1 MGIVLICHSYS
12 HSENE
17 PKDEKTPVGGGAGG
31 RCCAICRVVGLVPHK
46 VIFDHIAIGM
56 TRAHNALREQRLV
69 RRVGVHLGLEGKAGA
84 PAIVG
89 IVLGVLVAQPV
100 AGVELHARGSGVVV
114 HLTTGPHLLDV
125 HRAAQVAAVLIAID
139 AQAVIV
145 ATGLLDL
152 RVVGLHAGCDGAK
165 LAKVKRCSLDR
176 SDLAGGDVLLVNGQV
191 VGGVG
196 DKEMFAVHAGVMA
209 CKVKVRVVGHGH
221 VGGAVALAAIIDA
234 EDAGARHGKHGRKG
248 AVAGQAQLAILKRG
262 GHAHGIV
269 DLVELN
275 IPYALVQAVLKIA
288 VQVVDALVGR
298 HMPVRAVDG
307 DRGARGAV
315 CHGADGRAKAGG
327 VVKVILELI
336 EAQYHIAH
344 VAGNVGHIDTQH
356 GGAIV
361 HNANADLGPVEGV
374 TMNGGT
380 ARRGAEKLGSD
391 HLVPNIEVFP
401 TNCSAN
407 RRDYHYTPL
416 KQGVFFS
423 KK

>member
-1 MGIVLICHSYS
+1 M
-12 HSENE
+12 
-17 PKDEKTPVGGGAGG
+17 
-31 RCCAICRVVGLVPHK
+31 GLVPHK
-46 VIFDHIAIGM
+46 AVLDHIAVGV

-69 RRVGVHLGLEGKAGA
+69 RRVGVHLGLESKAGA
-84 PAIVG
+84 PAIVS

-114 HLTTGPHLLDV
+114 QLAAGPHLLDV
-125 HRAAQVAAVLIAID
+125 HRAAEIAAVLIAID
-139 AQAVIV
+139 AQTVIV
-145 ATGLLDL
+145 ATGLLNL
-152 RVVGLHAGCDGAK
+152 RVVGLHAGSDGAQ

-176 SDLAGGDVLLVNGQV
+176 SDLAGGDILLVDGQV
-191 VGGVG
+191 VGSVG
-196 DKEMFAVHAGVMA
+196 NKEVLAAHAGVMA
-209 CKVKVRVVGHGH
+209 GKVKVCVVGHGH
-221 VGGAVALAAIIDA
+221 VGGAVALATILDA
-234 EDAGARHGKHGRKG
+234 KDAGACNGKHGRKG
-248 AVAGQAQLAILKRG
+248 AFAGKAQFAILKRG
-262 GHAHGIV
+262 GHAHGV
-269 DLVELN
+269 VSLVELN
-275 IPYALVQAVLKIA
+275 VPHAFMQTVLKIA
-288 VQVVDALVGR
+288 VQVVGALVGG
-298 HMPVRAVDG
+298 HMPVRTVDG

-336 EAQYHIAH
+336 EAQHHIAH
-344 VAGNVGHIDTQH
+344 VAGDVGHVDAKH

>member
-1 MGIVLICHSYS
+1 
-12 HSENE
+12 
-17 PKDEKTPVGGGAGG
+17 
-31 RCCAICRVVGLVPHK
+31 
-46 VIFDHIAIGM
+46 M

-69 RRVGVHLGLEGKAGA
+69 RRVGVHLGFEGKAGA
-84 PAIVG
+84 PTIVG
-89 IVLGVLVAQPV
+89 VVLGVLVAQPV
-100 AGVELHARGSGVVV
+100 AGVELHARGGGEVVQ
-114 HLTTGPHLLDV
+114 LTAGPHLLNMQG
-125 HRAAQVAAVLIAID
+125 ATQVAPVLIAID

-145 ATGLLDL
+145 ATGLLNL
-152 RVVGLHAGCDGAK
+152 RVVGLHAGCDGAQ
-165 LAKVKRCSLDR
+165 LAEVKRCSLDR
-176 SDLAGGDVLLVNGQV
+176 SNLAGGDVLLVNGQV
-191 VGGVG
+191 VSSVSN
-196 DKEMFAVHAGVMA
+196 KEVLTVHAGVMTG
-209 CKVKVRVVGHGH
+209 KVKVRVVGHGH
-221 VGGAVALAAIIDA
+221 VGGAVALAAILDA
-234 EDAGARHGKHGRKG
+234 KDAGACNGKHGRKG
-248 AVAGQAQLAILKRG
+248 AVAGKAQFAILKRG
-262 GHAHGIV
+262 GHAHGV
-269 DLVELN
+269 MGLVELN
-275 IPYALVQAVLKIA
+275 VPHAFMQTVLKIA
-288 VQVVDALVGR
+288 VQVVGALVGG

-307 DRGARGAV
+307 NRGARGAV
-315 CHGADGRAKAGG
+315 GHGADGRAKAGG

-336 EAQYHIAH
+336 EAQHHIAH

-416 KQGVFFS
+416 KQRVFFS

>member
-1 MGIVLICHSYS
+1 
-12 HSENE
+12 
-17 PKDEKTPVGGGAGG
+17 
-31 RCCAICRVVGLVPHK
+31 
-46 VIFDHIAIGM
+46 M

-69 RRVGVHLGLEGKAGA
+69 RRVGVHFCLEGKAGT
-84 PAIVG
+84 PAIVS

-100 AGVELHARGSGVVV
+100 AGVELHARGGGVVV
-114 HLTTGPHLLDV
+114 QLTTGPHLLNM
-125 HRAAQVAAVLIAID
+125 HRAAQITAVLIAID
-139 AQAVIV
+139 AQTVIV
-145 ATGLLDL
+145 ATGLLNL
-152 RVVGLHAGCDGAK
+152 RIVGLHAGSDGTQ
-165 LAKVKRCSLDR
+165 LAEVKRRALDR
-176 SDLAGGDVLLVNGQV
+176 SNLAGGDVLLVDGQV

-209 CKVKVRVVGHGH
+209 GKVKVCVVGHGH
-221 VGGAVALAAIIDA
+221 VGGAVALAAILDA
-234 EDAGARHGKHGRKG
+234 KDAGACNGKHGRKG

-275 IPYALVQAVLKIA
+275 IPYALVQTMLKIA

-336 EAQYHIAH
+336 EAQHHIAH

-380 ARRGAEKLGSD
+380 ARRSAEKLGSD
-391 HLVPNIEVFP
+391 HLVPNIEVFR

-407 RRDYHYTPL
+407 RQDYHYTSL

>member
-1 MGIVLICHSYS
+1 
-12 HSENE
+12 
-17 PKDEKTPVGGGAGG
+17 
-31 RCCAICRVVGLVPHK
+31 
-46 VIFDHIAIGM
+46 M
-56 TRAHNALREQRLV
+56 T
-69 RRVGVHLGLEGKAGA
+69 G
-84 PAIVG
+84 
-89 IVLGVLVAQPV
+89 
-100 AGVELHARGSGVVV
+100 
-114 HLTTGPHLLDV
+114 
-125 HRAAQVAAVLIAID
+125 
-139 AQAVIV
+139 
-145 ATGLLDL
+145 
-152 RVVGLHAGCDGAK
+152 
-165 LAKVKRCSLDR
+165 
-176 SDLAGGDVLLVNGQV
+176 
-191 VGGVG
+191 
-196 DKEMFAVHAGVMA
+196 
-209 CKVKVRVVGHGH
+209 KVKVRVVGHGH
-221 VGGAVALAAIIDA
+221 VGGAVALAAILDA
-234 EDAGARHGKHGRKG
+234 KDAGACNGKHGRKG
-248 AVAGQAQLAILKRG
+248 AVAGKAQLTVLKRG

-275 IPYALVQAVLKIA
+275 VPHAFMQTVLKIA
-288 VQVVDALVGR
+288 VQVVGALVGG

-307 DRGARGAV
+307 NRGARGAV
-315 CHGADGRAKAGG
+315 GHGADGRAKAGG

-336 EAQYHIAH
+336 EAQHHIAH

-423 KK
+423 KKVMIGAVRAFIFDAHESDTICSLLFE

>member
-1 MGIVLICHSYS
+1 M
-12 HSENE
+12 
-17 PKDEKTPVGGGAGG
+17 
-31 RCCAICRVVGLVPHK
+31 
-46 VIFDHIAIGM
+46 
-56 TRAHNALREQRLV
+56 
-69 RRVGVHLGLEGKAGA
+69 
-84 PAIVG
+84 
-89 IVLGVLVAQPV
+89 LVAQPV
-100 AGVELHARGSGVVV
+100 AGVELHARGGGVVV
-114 HLTTGPHLLDV
+114 QLAAGPHLLDMQG
-125 HRAAQVAAVLIAID
+125 ATQVAAVLIAID

-145 ATGLLDL
+145 ATCLLNL
-152 RVVGLHAGCDGAK
+152 RVVGFHARRDGAQ
-165 LAKVKRCSLDR
+165 LTEVKRRALDR
-176 SDLAGGDVLLVNGQV
+176 SDLAGGDVLLVDGQV
-191 VGGVG
+191 VGSVSN
-196 DKEMFAVHAGVMA
+196 KEVFTVHAGVMTG
-209 CKVKVRVVGHGH
+209 KIKVRVVGHGH
-221 VGGAVALAAIIDA
+221 VRGAVALAAIFDTEA
-234 EDAGARHGKHGRKG
+234 AGTRYGKHGRKG
-248 AVAGQAQLAILKRG
+248 AVAGKAQLAILKRG
-262 GHAHGIV
+262 GHAHGVV
-269 DLVELN
+269 DLVEIN
-275 IPYALVQAVLKIA
+275 IPHALVQAILKIA
-288 VQVVDALVGR
+288 VQVVGALVGG

-307 DRGARGAV
+307 NRGTRGAV

-336 EAQYHIAH
+336 EAQHHIAY
-344 VAGNVGHIDTQH
+344 VAGDVGYVDAQH

>member
-1 MGIVLICHSYS
+1 M
-12 HSENE
+12 
-17 PKDEKTPVGGGAGG
+17 
-31 RCCAICRVVGLVPHK
+31 GLVPHK
-46 VIFDHIAIGM
+46 VVFDHIAVWV

-69 RRVGVHLGLEGKAGA
+69 RRVGVHLCLEGKAGA

-89 IVLGVLVAQPV
+89 IVLGVLVAQPI
-100 AGVELHARGSGVVV
+100 ASVELHARGGGVVV
-114 HLTTGPHLLDV
+114 QLAAGPHLLDMQG
-125 HRAAQVAAVLIAID
+125 AAQVATVLIVID
-139 AQAVIV
+139 AQAVVV
-145 ATGLLDL
+145 AACLLNL
-152 RVVGLHAGCDGAK
+152 RIVGLHARRDGAQ
-165 LAKVKRCSLDR
+165 LTEVKWRALDR
-176 SDLAGGDVLLVNGQV
+176 SNLAGGDVLLVDGQV
-191 VGGVG
+191 VGSVSN
-196 DKEMFAVHAGVMA
+196 KEVLTVHSGVMA
-209 CKVKVRVVGHGH
+209 GKVKVRVVGHGH
-221 VGGAVALAAIIDA
+221 VGGAVALAAVFDTEA
-234 EDAGARHGKHGRKG
+234 AGARHGKHGRKG
-248 AVAGQAQLAILKRG
+248 AVAGKTQLTVLKRG

-275 IPYALVQAVLKIA
+275 VPHALVQTMLKIA
-288 VQVVDALVGR
+288 VQVVGALVGG
-298 HMPVRAVDG
+298 HMPVRAGDG
-307 DRGARGAV
+307 DRGTCSAV
-315 CHGADGRAKAGG
+315 GHRSDGRAKAGG

-336 EAQYHIAH
+336 EAQHHIAR
-344 VAGNVGHIDTQH
+344 VAGDVGHVDAQH